1 MIALDEL
8 PRREGVELLRS
19 AGLSGAWPISIA
31 LWDAPNGFNTSAKPD
46 QQPCHVIALR
56 LSGSLVQRV
65 GSEAAKP
72 ERLRPEGFSIHPARQ
87 ELRFVASSAIR
98 FAHLY
103 VGDRFLSDIS
113 GITARTVSEGDAI
126 VPTDRVMYVD
136 AEMSGQLDSYLRRA
150 FEDSDPPTKLEM
162 ESRANLIALRLLRY
176 REMQRNALVRP
187 SGSELAPW
195 QVRRI
200 CTYLEDN
207 IDRPVRLNELSDMFG
222 MSHEHLCRAFHN
234 ATGKPPGQ
242 WQLQKRMEIACKL
255 ITSSDATLTSI
266 AQEVGYTGQSAF
278 GNAFRDIIGV
288 SPGQYRRTMRGRR
301 IDEHL

>member
-8 PRREGVELLRS
+8 PKREGVELVNC
-19 AGLSGAWPISIA
+19 AGISSSWPISVA
-31 LWDAPNGFNTSAKPD
+31 LWDAPNGFNTSARPD

-56 LSGSLVQRV
+56 LSGSLVQRI
-65 GSEAAKP
+65 GSGAGKP
-72 ERLRPEGFSIHPARQ
+72 ERLRPHGFSIHPARQ

-103 VGDRFLSDIS
+103 VGDRFLRDIS
-113 GITARTVSEGDAI
+113 GITAQAVSEDNPL

-150 FEDSDPPTKLEM
+150 FEQRDPPTKLEM

-176 REMQRNALVRP
+176 RATRSQAAARS

-200 CTYLEDN
+200 CSYLEEN
-207 IDRPVRLNELSDMFG
+207 INRTVRLDELSDMFG
-222 MSHEHLCRAFHN
+222 ISHEHLCRAFHN
-234 ATGKPPGQ
+234 AIGKPPGQ
-242 WQLQKRMEIACKL
+242 WQLQKRMEAACHL
-255 ITSSDATLTSI
+255 LASSEATLTSI
-266 AQEVGYTGQSAF
+266 AQDVGYTGQSAF
-278 GNAFRDIIGV
+278 GNAFREAFGV
-288 SPGQYRRTMRGRR
+288 SPGQYRRTMRQ
-301 IDEHL
+301 DLD